1 MLKPNIVIFHGDDID
16 KIIQECLTYPYCK
29 IMVAVP
35 GFKIKDIAL
44 NFLEHINKK
53 TLTRRFRIS
62 ATYAIANFTNGAELC
77 IVGNNAQSRGH
88 KVSKIYCSPDTSV
101 EVYFEILWPQILN
114 YEYILQNIK
123 AEEIK
128 NEI

>member
-1 MLKPNIVIFHGDDID
+1 MLKPQVVIFHEDDID
-16 KIIQECLTYPYCK
+16 RIIQECLIYSHCK

-35 GFKIKDIAL
+35 GFKIKDTAL
-44 NFLEHINKK
+44 IFLEHIDEK

-62 ATYAIANFTNGAELC
+62 TTYAAANFTNGSELC
-77 IVGNNAQSRGH
+77 IVGNNKQSRGH
-88 KVSKIYCSPDTSV
+88 KASKIYCSPDTSI
-101 EVYFEILWPQILN
+101 EVYFEILWPQILD

-128 NEI
+128 NET

>member
-1 MLKPNIVIFHGDDID
+1 MLEPKVVIFHEDDID
-16 KIIQECLTYPYCK
+16 RIIHECLMHPYCK

-35 GFKIKDIAL
+35 GFKIKNTAL
-44 NFLEHINKK
+44 NFLEHIDER
-53 TLTRRFRIS
+53 TLARRFRIS
-62 ATYAIANFTNGAELC
+62 TTYATANFTNGAELC

-88 KVSKIYCSPDTSV
+88 KASKIYCSSDTSI
-101 EVYFEILWPQILN
+101 EVYFEILWPQILD

-128 NEI
+128 NET

>member
-1 MLKPNIVIFHGDDID
+1 MLEPKVVIFYEDNID

-44 NFLEHINKK
+44 NFLEHIDEK

-62 ATYAIANFTNGAELC
+62 TTYATANFTNGAELC

-88 KVSKIYCSPDTSV
+88 KVSKIYCSPDTSI
-101 EVYFEILWPQILN
+101 EVYFEVLWPQIL
-114 YEYILQNIK
+114 YYKYILRNIK
-123 AEEIK
+123 EEEIK